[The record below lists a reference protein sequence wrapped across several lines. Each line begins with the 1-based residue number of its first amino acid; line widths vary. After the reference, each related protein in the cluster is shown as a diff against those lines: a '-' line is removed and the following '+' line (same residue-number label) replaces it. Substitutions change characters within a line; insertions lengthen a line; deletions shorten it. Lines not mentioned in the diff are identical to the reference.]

1 MEKKRSIM
9 KKSAFL
15 LIFFFALLPI
25 AHSGPTF
32 DQEMERIYRKNAGK
46 GQEDEGTKVI
56 KVAPDGSG
64 HLLVNAVLNGKVNA
78 SLTLDTGSPLLCLTA
93 NIARKLG
100 FDLGNLKNVGEVMLL
115 NGKHKVAYVNLKSV
129 NLGGAEQE
137 NVPAAVLLD
146 DDKGVANTF
155 NDGLLGLSF
164 LSKFNFTL
172 DGDKGELIL
181 KKIP

>member
-1 MEKKRSIM
+1 MNKITLS
-9 KKSAFL
+9 
-15 LIFFFALLPI
+15 LIFLFILLPL
-25 AHSGPTF
+25 AYSGPTF
-32 DQEMERIYRKNAGK
+32 DEEMERIYRKNTGK
-46 GQEDEGTKVI
+46 GQEDQDTKVI

-64 HLLVNAVLNGKVNA
+64 HLLVNAVLNGDVNV

-93 NIARKLG
+93 NIGRRLG
-100 FDLGNLKNVGEVMLL
+100 FDLDNTKNVGEIMLL

-129 NLGGAEQE
+129 NLEGAEQE
-137 NVPAAVLLD
+137 NVPAVVFLE
-146 DDKGVANTF
+146 DDKGLANTF

-181 KKIP
+181 KKIK